1 MSDKVTSQAYNSV
14 WQLRVDTWSSITDVT
29 KRLSDATL
37 PQDQRRFA
45 WPVERKIRQA

>member
-1 MSDKVTSQAYNSV
+1 MAEVGHQATRHSLRAYNSV

-37 PQDQRRFA
+37 PQDQRRY
-45 WPVERKIRQA
+45 